1 MQGTRLKWKGKLG
14 KSDLTLK
21 QHVPDGKWALVPNPG
36 KCVFSLQAGFLH
48 HQCYPKQH
56 VPDGKWA
63 LVPNPGKCLFSLQV
77 GFLHHQCYPKQH
89 VPDEKWALVPYPSEG
104 SFSLQAGVFGNW
116 PTQKQQHVPDGKWAR
131 VPNPGETCSACKLAC
146 CFLHGCK
153 VEILCCL
160 P

>member
-1 MQGTRLKWKGKLG
+1 MLISPNECSRDLQGTRLKWKGKLG

-36 KCVFSLQAGFLH
+36 KCLFSLQA
-48 HQCYPKQH
+48 
-56 VPDGKWA
+56 
-63 LVPNPGKCLFSLQV
+63 

-89 VPDEKWALVPYPSEG
+89 VPDEKWALVPNPSEG

-116 PTQKQQHVPDGKWAR
+116 PTQKQQHVPNGKWAR
-131 VPNPGETCSACKLAC
+131 VHNHETCSACKLPC